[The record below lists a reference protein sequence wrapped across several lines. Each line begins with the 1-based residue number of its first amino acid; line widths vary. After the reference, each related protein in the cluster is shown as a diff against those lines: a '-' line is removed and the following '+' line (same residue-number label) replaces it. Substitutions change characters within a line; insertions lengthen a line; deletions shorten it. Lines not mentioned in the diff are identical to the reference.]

1 MVCRV
6 NVINTVKKCLF
17 TLQAYVTVDIYS
29 KWIHIY
35 SLLPNRARMDWGAS
49 ERAMAESVG
58 PRASLHWD
66 TQFSPINSNAITG
79 PLVTKF
85 RRVLKKKKQRS
96 KLHKIWIFS
105 ASHFKYMYLY
115 TYSLKS
121 SIWADT
127 IQFLV
132 LIWFLVT
139 EADNNS
145 IFKGKY

>member
-1 MVCRV
+1 MLLLTF
-6 NVINTVKKCLF
+6 I
-17 TLQAYVTVDIYS
+17 ASEY
-29 KWIHIY
+29 IY

-49 ERAMAESVG
+49 ERAIAESVG

-96 KLHKIWIFS
+96 KLPVHKIWIFS

-121 SIWADT
+121 SIWADA

-139 EADNNS
+139 EADNNL